1 MPMKTQADRRD
12 DFDDKTC
19 FNSGQQT
26 SLRRLIL
33 ALVAVLLAV
42 LGFCLRKRFALETA
56 QSYALCSTSGK
67 QIYLGDEQNS
77 QVGCLAVQG
86 SYIQDVGD
94 LVDIQ
99 QRWTYN
105 QGKALPIY
113 YVKPGS
119 IIVPG
124 MSDSH
129 AHILEYGASRIIPLE
144 QGRTIKEVVQSVRDY
159 IVSDPDINNNK
170 SKLVQGWGWDHTVW
184 PEGRWPNADD
194 LDEDPVIHGR
204 PVILQSK
211 DGHAIWVSRTTL
223 NDNTPFPED
232 VEGGVI
238 ERDSDG
244 NPNGLFIDNA
254 QDLIHKPEATDADL
268 NRLFSITV
276 RDALASGLTSIHD
289 AALAPE
295 SLAFFKRKAEEKTLP
310 IRIYGMTY
318 FNESG
323 EYWGDRIVPLINAG
337 NGRLHCRSVKMFADG
352 ALRTGGAALYEP
364 YTDNPTTNG
373 VMRMPPELIN
383 KVIPRFLQDGW
394 QVNVH
399 AIGDRANGIVLDA
412 FEKALSGID
421 VATLRPRLEHAQLLT
436 EADMKRVGELGV
448 IASVQPTHVIDDMWY
463 AEDRLGAERI
473 KRLYA
478 FRSLVDNK
486 AKITLGSDAPVEGI
500 NPLAGFYAA
509 ITRLSKDGESPRG
522 PDGWFP
528 GQRLTRQEAL
538 RGMTIDPAYASF
550 TESTLGSLV
559 PGKRADFVIL
569 SQDIMSVA
577 VDKILETRVVATVLD
592 GRPVYGSF
600 L

>member
-1 MPMKTQADRRD
+1 MPTKGEVDYHK
-12 DFDDKTC
+12 DFDDKRI
-19 FNSGQQT
+19 NSGHQT
-26 SLRRLIL
+26 SLRRFI
-33 ALVAVLLAV
+33 ALVAVSLAI
-42 LGFCLRKRFALETA
+42 LGFYLRKRFALETA
-56 QSYALCSTSGK
+56 QSYALCSANGK
-67 QIYLGDEQNS
+67 QIHLVDEQNT
-77 QVGCLAVQG
+77 QVECLVVRG

-94 LVDIQ
+94 LADIQ

-105 QGKALPIY
+105 QEKALPIY
-113 YVKPGS
+113 YAKPGS

-223 NDNTPFPED
+223 NDNAPYPEH

-238 ERDSDG
+238 ETDSDG

-254 QDLIHKPEATDADL
+254 QDLIHKPETTDADL

-295 SLAFFKRKAEEKTLP
+295 SLAFFKRKAEEGTLP

-412 FEKALSGID
+412 FEKALFGID

-436 EADMKRVGELGV
+436 EADMKRVGKLGV

-463 AEDRLGAERI
+463 AEDRLGPERI
-473 KRLYA
+473 QRLYA

-509 ITRLSKDGESPRG
+509 ITRLSRDGESPRG
-522 PDGWFP
+522 PGGWFP

-550 TESTLGSLV
+550 TESTLGSLA

-577 VDKILETRVVATVLD
+577 VDEILETRVVATVLD

>member
-1 MPMKTQADRRD
+1 M
-12 DFDDKTC
+12 
-19 FNSGQQT
+19 G
-26 SLRRLIL
+26 
-33 ALVAVLLAV
+33 
-42 LGFCLRKRFALETA
+42 
-56 QSYALCSTSGK
+56 QSYALCSTNGK
-67 QIYLGDEQNS
+67 QIHLVDEQNS
-77 QVGCLAVQG
+77 RVECLVVHG

-94 LVDIQ
+94 LE
-99 QRWTYN
+99 
-105 QGKALPIY
+105 KAFTNLLCETWVHHCAGNILVFYSPQ
-113 YVKPGS
+113 
-119 IIVPG
+119 
-124 MSDSH
+124 DSH
-129 AHILEYGASRIIPLE
+129 AHILEYGASRLIPLE
-144 QGRTIKEVVQSVRDY
+144 QGQTIKEVVTSVRDY
-159 IVSDPDINNNK
+159 IVSDPDIFNNK
-170 SKLVQGWGWDHTVW
+170 SKVVQGWGWDHTVW

-194 LDEDPVIHGR
+194 LDADPIVHGR

-211 DGHAIWVSRTTL
+211 DGHAIWVSRATL
-223 NDNTPFPED
+223 NDNGPYPEH

-238 ERDSDG
+238 ETDSDG
-244 NPNGLFIDNA
+244 NPNGVFLDNA

-268 NRLFSITV
+268 NGLFTITV

-289 AALAPE
+289 CSTCSTVFSILQ
-295 SLAFFKRKAEEKTLP
+295 K

-323 EYWGDRIVPLINAG
+323 EYWGDRIAPLVNAG

-364 YTDNPTTNG
+364 YTDNPSTNG

-383 KVIPRFLQDGW
+383 RVIPRFLQDGW
-394 QVNVH
+394 QVVR
-399 AIGDRANGIVLDA
+399 DRANGIVLDA
-412 FEKALSGID
+412 FEKALSDVD
-421 VATLRPRLEHAQLLT
+421 VATLRPRLEHGQLLT

-463 AEDRLGAERI
+463 AEERLGPERV
-473 KRLYA
+473 KGLYA
-478 FRSLVDNK
+478 FRSLLDNK

-509 ITRLSKDGESPRG
+509 ITRLSADGTSPHG

-528 GQRLTRQEAL
+528 KQRLTRREAL

-550 TESTLGSLV
+550 TETTLGSLV

-577 VDKILETRVVATVLD
+577 VDKILETKVVATL
-592 GRPVYGSF
+592 GYVYTYRNVCIRLGFGFGTLGDASASGNNIDS
-600 L
+600 

>member
-1 MPMKTQADRRD
+1 MPVKGEADCRK
-12 DFDDKTC
+12 DFDDKRIK
-19 FNSGQQT
+19 SSQQT
-26 SLRRLIL
+26 SLRRL
-33 ALVAVLLAV
+33 LVLGAVLLAT
-42 LGFCLRKRFALETA
+42 LGFFLRKRFALETA
-56 QSYALCSTSGK
+56 QSYALCSTNGK
-67 QIYLGDEQNS
+67 QIHLVDEQNS
-77 QVGCLAVQG
+77 QVECLVVRG

-94 LVDIQ
+94 LADIQ

-105 QGKALPIY
+105 QEKALPVY
-113 YVKPGS
+113 HAKPGS

-144 QGRTIKEVVQSVRDY
+144 QGQTIKEVVKSVRDY

-194 LDEDPVIHGR
+194 LDADPVIHGR

-211 DGHAIWVSRTTL
+211 DGHAIWVSRATL
-223 NDNTPFPED
+223 NDNGPYPEH

-238 ERDSDG
+238 ETDSDG

-268 NRLFSITV
+268 NGLFSITV

-295 SLAFFKRKAEEKTLP
+295 SLAFFKRKAEEGTLP

-352 ALRTGGAALYEP
+352 ALRTGGAAVSAHRFDLRVV
-364 YTDNPTTNG
+364 TNG
-373 VMRMPPELIN
+373 VMRMPPEMIN

-412 FEKALSGID
+412 FEKALSGVD
-421 VATLRPRLEHAQLLT
+421 VPTLRPRLEHAQLLT
-436 EADMKRVGELGV
+436 EADMKRVGKLGV

-463 AEDRLGAERI
+463 AEERLGERV

-509 ITRLSKDGESPRG
+509 ITRLSKDGTSPRG
-522 PDGWFP
+522 PGGWFP
-528 GQRLTRQEAL
+528 EQCLTRQEAL

-577 VDKILETRVVATVLD
+577 VDKILETKVVATVLD